1 TTRALGSNAAEEAYR
16 ITSRVDRG
24 NGIDYNRLD
33 FTYNSDVGSTYQ
45 DIASFGVTLSNG
57 QKSTI
62 FNYRK
67 DYVDE
72 TTPTVIYTNSITEA
86 TGNESRRTS
95 FQYDET
101 RRLTTPTVTTST
113 FTKAGSSTAP
123 MVNLASYDDYGNV
136 LSRNN
141 TMNMATTYTYNP
153 TSRLLAS
160 VLEKVDAT
168 QTRLTSYVRNDKGKI
183 TEIIVTNQNGTKL
196 AHSKYEQ
203 IDAYGNVGKTTVLDD
218 VLNTEYYTT
227 YGYSGAFPTQQSIL
241 VTDAD
246 GQSTTIVNQLDYDPT
261 TGRVK
266 SFTDGK
272 NNTTTYVYDKLGR
285 LKTIT
290 HPDQSSMSAVYDDI
304 ANQVTVTDET
314 GVTGIQK
321 WDALGHKMEE
331 GIIDGSYRVLKQYG
345 YDSLSRLIWE
355 QNGSGHRTQYQYDGW
370 GRGIQTTLP
379 NGAYSATQYD
389 ELNRTMTST
398 DPAGVQSRSTADML
412 GREILS
418 QLNKG
423 GGFQTVGSV
432 QYDDMGN
439 VIVRTDAQHTT
450 RYQYDALGRLT
461 GVTDPKNDTTSYAY
475 SLAGHLKEIRYPDA
489 NTTQKRY
496 DQLGRL
502 IKQTDAMGQVEKSF
516 YDANSNVVRTVDQ
529 KGQQF
534 TFQYNNRNRLT
545 LKSSPNDSVGYT
557 YDPAGRRKTMT
568 DPTGTTS
575 YAYKNT
581 TGELREVTFP
591 DLKKI
596 SYTYN
601 SLGLRETMTDPFG
614 YMNVYTYDNMNRLKT
629 VGPSLTT
636 FDAEYDY
643 YNNSLLKEIR
653 QLNGNKSKYTYDGY
667 AVDSLIHKKANNVE
681 INSFNYDYD
690 GNGNLTN
697 QSLSLNGQSNNY
709 SYSYDPLNRI
719 ATSSQ

>member
-1 TTRALGSNAAEEAYR
+1 
-16 ITSRVDRG
+16 
-24 NGIDYNRLD
+24 
-33 FTYNSDVGSTYQ
+33 
-45 DIASFGVTLSNG
+45 
-57 QKSTI
+57 
-62 FNYRK
+62 
-67 DYVDE
+67 
-72 TTPTVIYTNSITEA
+72 
-86 TGNESRRTS
+86 
-95 FQYDET
+95 
-101 RRLTTPTVTTST
+101 
-113 FTKAGSSTAP
+113 
-123 MVNLASYDDYGNV
+123 M
-136 LSRNN
+136 
-141 TMNMATTYTYNP
+141 
-153 TSRLLAS
+153 
-160 VLEKVDAT
+160 
-168 QTRLTSYVRNDKGKI
+168 
-183 TEIIVTNQNGTKL
+183 
-196 AHSKYEQ
+196 
-203 IDAYGNVGKTTVLDD
+203 
-218 VLNTEYYTT
+218 
-227 YGYSGAFPTQQSIL
+227 
-241 VTDAD
+241 
-246 GQSTTIVNQLDYDPT
+246 
-261 TGRVK
+261 
-266 SFTDGK
+266 
-272 NNTTTYVYDKLGR
+272 
-285 LKTIT
+285 
-290 HPDQSSMSAVYDDI
+290 
-304 ANQVTVTDET
+304 
-314 GVTGIQK
+314 
-321 WDALGHKMEE
+321 
-331 GIIDGSYRVLKQYG
+331 
-345 YDSLSRLIWE
+345 
-355 QNGSGHRTQYQYDGW
+355 
-370 GRGIQTTLP
+370 
-379 NGAYSATQYD
+379 
-389 ELNRTMTST
+389 
-398 DPAGVQSRSTADML
+398 
-412 GREILS
+412 
-418 QLNKG
+418 
-423 GGFQTVGSV
+423 
-432 QYDDMGN
+432 
-439 VIVRTDAQHTT
+439 
-450 RYQYDALGRLT
+450 T

-516 YDANSNVVRTVDQ
+516 YDANSNVVRTMDQ
-529 KGQQF
+529 KGQTF

-557 YDPAGRRKTMT
+557 YDLAGRRKTMT

-653 QLNGNKSKYTYDGY
+653 QLNGNKSTYTYDGY